1 VPTCKGQV
9 MKLVIFIPCYNEE
22 ETLPIVL
29 KSLPKH
35 IKGIDEI
42 ETLIVDDGSSD
53 KTIEI
58 AKKFGIKHFIYHRR
72 NQGLARSFRHG
83 LMGSVELGADIVLI
97 TDADNQY
104 KQERIP
110 ELIQPILDGRADVVL
125 ADRMTQTVEDF
136 SPMKKALQRFGT
148 GILNKAAD
156 TDVPD
161 VMTGF
166 RAYSRQAAMQLNPIA
181 DFSWAPETTMQSSQK
196 RHRIVSVE
204 IPTNPKLRESRQY
217 KSPWVAVR
225 RGSKTISRVFVMYKP
240 YKFFFSVATTM
251 LVLGVLP
258 LINFAYDYFAGQTR
272 FLFGAHPVEGLVLS
286 MSFLLAA
293 FLSALLGVVTDM
305 IRINR
310 QLIEETLYEARRTRL
325 NK

>member
-1 VPTCKGQV
+1 

-29 KSLPKH
+29 KSLPKR
-35 IKGIDEI
+35 IKGVDEI
-42 ETLIVDDGSSD
+42 QTLIVDDGSKD
-53 KTIEI
+53 KTIEV
-58 AKKFGIKHFIYHRR
+58 AKKYGVKNFVLHRR
-72 NQGLARSFRHG
+72 NHGLARSWRHG
-83 LMGSVELGADIVLI
+83 IMGSLELGADIIVI

-110 ELIQPILDGRADVVL
+110 ELIQPILDGEADVVL
-125 ADRMTQTVEDF
+125 ADRLTQTVKDF
-136 SPMKKALQRFGT
+136 SPTKKMLQRIGT

-166 RAYSRQAAMQLNPIA
+166 RAYTRQAAMQLNPIA

-225 RGSKTISRVFVMYKP
+225 RGSKTISRVFIMYKP
-240 YKFFFSVATTM
+240 YKFFLTIAGTVA
-251 LVLGVLP
+251 VLGVLP
-258 LINFAYDYFAGQTR
+258 LINFAYDYFAGQRR
-272 FLFGAHPVEGLVLS
+272 FLFGTHPAEGLIIS
-286 MSFLLAA
+286 MTFLLAA
-293 FLSALLGVVTDM
+293 FMTTLLSVLADLT
-305 IRINR
+305 RINR
-310 QLIEETLYEARRTRL
+310 QLIEDTLYEARQTRL
-325 NK
+325 NQK

>member
-1 VPTCKGQV
+1 

-29 KSLPKH
+29 ESLPSH

-42 ETLIVDDGSSD
+42 QTLIVDDRSKD
-53 KTIEI
+53 RTIAV
-58 AKKFGIKHFIYHRR
+58 AKSYGIKDFVIHHR
-72 NQGLARSFRHG
+72 NQGLARSWRHG
-83 LMGSVELGADIVLI
+83 IMGSLELGADIIVI

-110 ELIQPILDGRADVVL
+110 ELIQPILDGKADVVL
-125 ADRMTQTVEDF
+125 ADRMTQTVQDF
-136 SPMKKALQRFGT
+136 SPTKKALQRLGT
-148 GILNKAAD
+148 HILNKAAD

-166 RAYSRQAAMQLNPIA
+166 RAYTRQAAMQLNPIA

-240 YKFFFSVATTM
+240 YRLFLTIAGIL
-251 LVLGVLP
+251 LVLSLLP

-272 FLFGAHPVEGLVLS
+272 FLFGTHPAEGLILS
-286 MSFLLAA
+286 SGFAVSAFVSAA
-293 FLSALLGVVTDM
+293 LGVVADL

-310 QLIEETLYEARRTRL
+310 QLIEETLFEVRQTRL
-325 NK
+325 NKK